1 MTRQSLLS
9 VVPMKSAMVA
19 TGISRAKVMITCS
32 KKKGETA
39 AGTRPRYCNP
49 SQAMLRT
56 PDARD
61 PGRDQAVV
69 LEKVEMP
76 PSVFFEIMSLAKCTA
91 LRTRVKRSSFSLDIK
106 TQLTRRLLKV
116 QRLTNDFPG
125 GGQSKAQCQQI
136 ICVHKLRLDQIL
148 M

>member
-1 MTRQSLLS
+1 
-9 VVPMKSAMVA
+9 
-19 TGISRAKVMITCS
+19 MITCS
-32 KKKGETA
+32 KRRVKPLPGRAQGTA
-39 AGTRPRYCNP
+39 TRPKPCCAHRTRGTLAVIKQWCWKK
-49 SQAMLRT
+49 LRC
-56 PDARD
+56 R
-61 PGRDQAVV
+61 QV
-69 LEKVEMP
+69 
-76 PSVFFEIMSLAKCTA
+76 VFFEIMSLAKCTA